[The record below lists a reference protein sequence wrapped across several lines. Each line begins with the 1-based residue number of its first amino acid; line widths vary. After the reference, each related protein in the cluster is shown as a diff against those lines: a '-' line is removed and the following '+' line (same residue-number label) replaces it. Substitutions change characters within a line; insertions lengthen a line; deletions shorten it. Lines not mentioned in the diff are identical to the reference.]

1 MGLTEQ
7 QRLYG
12 LSDYFL
18 LLTIGDND
26 ICGLISK
33 ENANKINKNELLKLG
48 FYIKK
53 IDFDELYSQGLTIL
67 RDEQLI

>member
-1 MGLTEQ
+1 MSFTEE
-7 QRLYG
+7 QRMYG

-33 ENANKINKNELLKLG
+33 ENVNKINKNELSKLG

-53 IDFDELYSQGLTIL
+53 INFHELYSQGLTIL